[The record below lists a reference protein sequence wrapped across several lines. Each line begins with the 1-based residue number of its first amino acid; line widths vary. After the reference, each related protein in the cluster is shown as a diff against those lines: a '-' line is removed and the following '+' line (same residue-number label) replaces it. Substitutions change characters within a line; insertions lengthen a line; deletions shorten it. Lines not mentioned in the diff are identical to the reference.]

1 VVIRVRFPVGLP
13 QCHSARGCA
22 SSPRAI
28 QIEQRHEPHGSVP
41 AKDMF
46 YYVYILRNESGRLYI
61 GYSEDV
67 ERRVADHNAGKV
79 FATKPYIP
87 YKLIFYEAYTSMVDA
102 KRREMYL
109 KTTKGRTTIKT
120 MLSETLK

>member
-1 VVIRVRFPVGLP
+1 
-13 QCHSARGCA
+13 
-22 SSPRAI
+22 
-28 QIEQRHEPHGSVP
+28 VP